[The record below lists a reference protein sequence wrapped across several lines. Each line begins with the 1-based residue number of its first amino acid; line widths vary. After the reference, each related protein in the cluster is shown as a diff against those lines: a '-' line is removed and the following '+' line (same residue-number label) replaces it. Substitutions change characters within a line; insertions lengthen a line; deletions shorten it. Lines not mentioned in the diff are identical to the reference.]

1 LTLRLQDVVHLE
13 IVEVVTRVGH
23 VKYAN
28 DHDFDGLCGI
38 GGKRGA

>member
-1 LTLRLQDVVHLE
+1 LTLRLKDVVRLE

-28 DHDFDGLCGI
+28 DHDFDRLWGI
-38 GGKRGA
+38 GGKRDA